1 MENTIENLENQ
12 VKQLQSKINEM
23 IESKKY
29 NGWKNYETWNIK
41 LWLDNDHP
49 SYDLYHEW
57 LNDAKEA
64 AIIEDKENH
73 SEFLTIEDHT
83 KRILADKI
91 KEYTEENNPLNDTAN
106 VYTDLLNSALS
117 EVDYYEIAENIM
129 TDN

>member
-117 EVDYYEIAENIM
+117 EVDYYEIEENIM
-129 TDN
+129 SDN